1 MRNLFRQLPLVRTC
15 LSSHSNYGCG
25 GTTWTQSVPVL
36 VNYKLKFDGR
46 DADRHMLEA
55 HAAGQSIEGFSWALG
70 LTLNYGITGRL
81 RYSRDLSRSAK
92 IFISPPKRGSVLY
105 ELNILVQENP
115 FLVATLGCYAVNTV
129 TPYINGLIGYV
140 FKQAMGIGED
150 FPQLARK
157 YLKKLKGDDLNDL
170 IQRIEPPLTRAHTVI
185 GRTADEIKLIRGR
198 TEIVRL
204 DQSTKENLKAQP
216 VGNYDTI
223 DSNVT
228 SFNILTG
235 NGRLYSP
242 ETQSTIPFG
251 LRQTYRHGTTT
262 ALISS
267 MEQYALGRT
276 GTIRIVGERVETP
289 GGRLVRY
296 IVGSA
301 EEIPQ
306 SDWADG
312 IDPMR
317 QRRE

>member
-1 MRNLFRQLPLVRTC
+1 
-15 LSSHSNYGCG
+15 
-25 GTTWTQSVPVL
+25 
-36 VNYKLKFDGR
+36 
-46 DADRHMLEA
+46 MLEA
-55 HAAGQSIEGFSWALG
+55 HAAGQSIEGLSWALG

-92 IFISPPKRGSVLY
+92 IFISAPKQGSLFY
-105 ELNILVQENP
+105 NLDILVQENP
-115 FLVATLGCYAVNTV
+115 FLTVIVGGYAVNTV

-150 FPQLARK
+150 FPDRAKK
-157 YLKKLKGDDLNDL
+157 YLKKLNNDDLTAV
-170 IQRIEPPLTRAHTVI
+170 IQRIEPPLTRAHSVI
-185 GRTADEIKLIRGR
+185 GKTADEITLQRRGA
-198 TEIVRL
+198 EIIKL

-216 VGNYDTI
+216 VGKYDTI

-242 ETQSTIPFG
+242 ETESTIPFG
-251 LRQTYRHGTTT
+251 LRDTYRHGTTT

-267 MEQYALGRT
+267 MEQYALQRT
-276 GTIRIVGERVETP
+276 GTIRIVGERVETS
-289 GGRLVRY
+289 GGRLVKY

-301 EEIPQ
+301 EEIPK
-306 SDWADG
+306 SDWIDG

-317 QRRE
+317 QRRKQ